1 MMETR
6 HLKYFLAV
14 AEELHFGRAAERL
27 HIGQPGLSQ
36 QIQDLENELGV
47 RLLERTSR
55 RVALTYAGKT
65 LVEEG
70 RRAMAQ
76 LKQAEALTR
85 LAGNGEV
92 GLLRIALTES
102 ANHAVLP
109 DLLRNFRQRFP
120 RVELLIHRMT
130 SQAQIE
136 ALRTGELD
144 AGILRTP
151 INLDGL
157 ATRVIL
163 RDRLGLLL
171 PKKHALAARKTISL
185 GALRDEPLLLY
196 PAAPRPSW
204 ADFVMNICVQAGF
217 KPHVAYEAND
227 SATAISF
234 VAAGLGV
241 AMVPES
247 LSGLVRPGV
256 IYRRVAGH
264 GHTTGLVLVHR
275 RQNVPETVSA
285 LSRLV
290 EELWP
295 AT

>member
-1 MMETR
+1 METR
-6 HLKYFLAV
+6 HLRYFLTV

-36 QIQDLENELGV
+36 QIQDLESDLGV
-47 RLLERTSR
+47 RLFDRTSR
-55 RVALTYAGKT
+55 RVTLTYAGKT

-70 RRAMAQ
+70 RRAMVQ
-76 LKQAEALTR
+76 LKQAEALTQ

-102 ANHAVLP
+102 ANHAILP
-109 DLLRNFRQRFP
+109 NLLRNFRQRYP
-120 RVELLIHRMT
+120 HVELVIHRMT
-130 SQAQIE
+130 SQAQID
-136 ALRTGELD
+136 ALRVGELD
-144 AGILRTP
+144 AAILRTP

-157 ATRVIL
+157 ANRVIL
-163 RDRLGLLL
+163 HDRLGLLL
-171 PKKHALAARKTISL
+171 PKKHPLAARKTISL
-185 GALRDEPLLLY
+185 GALRNVPLILY

-204 ADFVMNICVQAGF
+204 ADFVVNSCVQAGF
-217 KPHVAYEAND
+217 KPRIAHELND

-241 AMVPES
+241 TVVPES
-247 LSGLVRPGV
+247 LSGLVRPGIV
-256 IYRRVAGH
+256 YRRVAAH
-264 GHTTGLVLVHR
+264 GLTTDLVLVHR
-275 RQNVPETVSA
+275 RQNVPETVRA

-295 AT
+295 AL

>member
-1 MMETR
+1 METR
-6 HLKYFLAV
+6 HLKYFLTV

-36 QIQDLENELGV
+36 QIQDLESELGV
-47 RLLERTSR
+47 RLFERTSR

-76 LKQAEALTR
+76 LKQAEGFTR

-102 ANHAVLP
+102 ANHAILSE
-109 DLLRNFRQRFP
+109 LLRHFRRRYP
-120 RVELLIHRMT
+120 RVQLLIHRMT
-130 SQAQIE
+130 SQTQIE
-136 ALRTGELD
+136 ALRIGELD

-151 INLDGL
+151 IDLDGL
-157 ATRVIL
+157 RTRVIL

-171 PKKHALAARKTISL
+171 PQNHALAARKTISL
-185 GALRDEPLLLY
+185 RALRNVPLLLY

-217 KPHVAYEAND
+217 KPRIVHEVND
-227 SATAISF
+227 SSTAVSF

-241 AMVPES
+241 TMVPES

-256 IYRRVAGH
+256 VYRRVVGH
-264 GHTTGLVLVHR
+264 KHATDLVLVHR

-285 LSRLV
+285 LSRLI

-295 AT
+295 AP